1 MLYIVPTPIG
11 HLKDITFRAIEVLQK
26 VDIILAEDT
35 RVTQK
40 LLARYDIHKP
50 LKSYH
55 AHNEH
60 RNVDNI
66 ITELKNG
73 RHIALVSDAG
83 TPAISD
89 PGFLLIRSCIRE
101 NVEFDCLPGPTAFV
115 TALVQSGFPSEKF
128 HFEGFLP
135 AKKGRQTRWKYL
147 ESVPVTIVLYESPHK
162 IMKCIEEIVSHI
174 GPDRNICICRELTKI
189 HQEVIRGSA
198 GEVYSTLLSRSK
210 LKGEIV
216 LVIDRPEK

>member
-11 HLKDITFRAIEVLQK
+11 HLKDITFRAIEVLQE
-26 VDIILAEDT
+26 VDLILAEDT

-40 LLARYDIHKP
+40 LLSRYDIQKP
-50 LKSYH
+50 MKSYH

-60 RNVDNI
+60 RLIERIVE
-66 ITELKNG
+66 ELKIG
-73 RHIALVSDAG
+73 QKIALVSDAG

-89 PGFLLIRSCIRE
+89 PGFLLIRACIQE
-101 NVEFDCLPGPTAFV
+101 QIDFDCLPGPTAFV

-147 ESVPVTIVLYESPHK
+147 QSLPVTIVVYESPHK
-162 IMKCIEEIVSHI
+162 IEKCVGEIVKYL
-174 GPDRNICICRELTKI
+174 GPDRRICICRELTKM
-189 HQEVIRGSA
+189 HQECIRGTA
-198 GEVYSTLLSRSK
+198 GDVQGGLKTRSK

-216 LVIDRPEK
+216 IVIDRQE